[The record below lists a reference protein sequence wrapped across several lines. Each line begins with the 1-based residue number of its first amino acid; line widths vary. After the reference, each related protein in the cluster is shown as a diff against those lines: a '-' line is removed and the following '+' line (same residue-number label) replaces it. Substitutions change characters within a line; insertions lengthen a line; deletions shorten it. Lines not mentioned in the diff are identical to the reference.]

1 MTRKPKLALMCK
13 SENFKRVKNTDLY
26 VSGHWVI
33 CARNQELLLGENVI
47 FTKGQKDKAY
57 LGGQI
62 VGFLPSE
69 KTNRLTKCKV
79 VFTPDD
85 SLIGNTAGLEA
96 RWSPSNGRGYIS

>member
-33 CARNQELLLGENVI
+33 CAENQELLLGENVI

-85 SLIGNTAGLEA
+85 SLIGCIL
-96 RWSPSNGRGYIS
+96 SISSMFNWCMGMGWF